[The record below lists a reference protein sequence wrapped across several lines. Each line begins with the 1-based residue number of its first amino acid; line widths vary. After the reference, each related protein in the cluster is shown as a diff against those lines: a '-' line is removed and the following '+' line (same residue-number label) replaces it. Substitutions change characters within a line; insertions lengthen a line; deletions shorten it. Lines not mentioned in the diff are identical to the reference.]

1 MRKLGLW
8 LLILTVVAGC
18 GKNVVSPFPVEPKE
32 VKKDLSAIV
41 DNNTKIWWQKEYLGI
56 SMTKWG
62 VGLLVVATV
71 VGGAY
76 YGIHLWNT
84 KSSTNT
90 NTNTN
95 TNTPDGE

>member
-1 MRKLGLW
+1 VKKEE
-8 LLILTVVAGC
+8 VKKEEV
-18 GKNVVSPFPVEPKE
+18 KKEEVKKEE

-41 DNNTKIWWQKEYLGI
+41 DNNTKTWWQKKYLGI
-56 SMTKWG
+56 SVTKWG
-62 VGLLVVATV
+62 VGLLVAATV

-84 KSSTNT
+84 KSSTSTSTST

-95 TNTPDGE
+95 TNIPDGE